1 MPEAENKTLT
11 TQNKQTNAYPLG
23 IRARLAMLIVG
34 AISLVTLIG
43 GSYLFTEQRR
53 WLYEDVQRSASAL
66 LESLAVPCA
75 ISLATNDTESL
86 DGFLTEFVRSSAG
99 PFGVVTLKMLDHRGR
114 LVAHAWPGREE
125 QPGTQQFL
133 ARVHIPPEF
142 VTSAS
147 QSQKPLWK
155 KSKNK
160 HNAPV
165 MYVSMPAVSGL
176 RWGTIVAK
184 LDLRSVERRIA
195 LSQTALIGA
204 GFGLTLT
211 IAVALFLS
219 LSFMVIGPVRVLAR
233 TASDLQTGD
242 LSSRAKIESS
252 DEFGQ
257 LASIFNNMASDLQ
270 SYTTSLEEKVR
281 ERSAE
286 IEEKNHVLE
295 DLNRRLQ
302 EAVKELERQ
311 ALSDALTGIY
321 NRRYFNEIITAE
333 TQRSERSEH
342 PLTLLMIDV
351 DHFKQFNDTHGHPA
365 GDTVLI
371 EVANLLNDNLRSTD
385 VVARYGGEEFVALL
399 LDTDREAGVAAAEK
413 LRASIADHRFEGEE
427 TQPLGTLSISVGV
440 ASLPFDTDHAAALIR
455 YADEALYQAK
465 AEGRN
470 RVALWSQPKEP
481 TKPTLVT
488 NS

>member
-1 MPEAENKTLT
+1 MP
-11 TQNKQTNAYPLG
+11 QTPPHKAQDLPEKPGFRWG
-23 IRARLAMLIVG
+23 IRARLALLIIG
-34 AISLVTLIG
+34 AITLVTIVG
-43 GSYLFTEQRR
+43 GSYLFNEQRR
-53 WLYEDVQRSASAL
+53 WLYEDVERSASAL

-75 ISLATNDTESL
+75 ISLATNNTEGL

-99 PFGVVTLKMLDHRGR
+99 PLGVVALKMLDHRGR
-114 LVAHAWPGREE
+114 MVAHAWPGNQD
-125 QPGTQQFL
+125 QPGT
-133 ARVHIPPEF
+133 PEF
-142 VTSAS
+142 EKHVRIPSDFILKAS
-147 QSQKPLWK
+147 QSHQPLWK
-155 KSKNK
+155 KEIAANDG
-160 HNAPV
+160 PV
-165 MYVSMPAVSGL
+165 MFVSMPAVSGI

-184 LDLRSVERRIA
+184 LDLRSVERRISI
-195 LSQTALIGA
+195 SQVALIGA

-211 IAVALFLS
+211 IAIALFVSLS
-219 LSFMVIGPVRVLAR
+219 LMVIGPVRVLAR
-233 TASDLQTGD
+233 TAAKLQSGD
-242 LSSRAKIESS
+242 LSTRVRIRSS
-252 DEFGQ
+252 DELGK
-257 LASIFNNMASDLQ
+257 LAHAFNNMASDLET
-270 SYTTSLEEKVR
+270 YTHSLEEKVR

-295 DLNRRLQ
+295 DLNLRLQ

-321 NRRYFNEIITAE
+321 NRRYFNEVIATE

-371 EVANLLNDNLRSTD
+371 DVARLLNENLRSTD

-399 LDTDREAGVAAAEK
+399 LDTDADAGFAAAEK
-413 LRASIADHRFEGEE
+413 LRSSIEEFSFEGEE

-440 ASLPFDTDHAAALIR
+440 ASFPLDTDHAAALVR

-465 AEGRN
+465 EQGRN
-470 RVALWSQPKEP
+470 RVAVWKRPKENSEP
-481 TKPTLVT
+481 ALATKP
-488 NS
+488 